1 MTKETLITAPILPP
15 PFMST
20 NSAHKI
26 SRRIT
31 ADLANKQLDELFI
44 DANASIDIQIAVTE
58 YQSVSAEVYF
68 ANLSAH
74 LQPGYL
80 RIITE
85 SLQAQ
90 NSSALTAD
98 SHYLKLNSSH
108 QKMLAALKQQASY
121 QQHSD
126 AQLIEIALLQLLRK

>member
-1 MTKETLITAPILPP
+1 MTKETLITAPSII
-15 PFMST
+15 SV
-20 NSAHKI
+20 NSARKI

-44 DANASIDIQIAVTE
+44 DSNASLDIQIAVTD
-58 YQSVSAEVYF
+58 YQSVNADTYF
-68 ANLSAH
+68 SNLSAY
-74 LQPGYL
+74 LQPRYL

-90 NSSALTAD
+90 NSSALTVN
-98 SHYLKLNSSH
+98 SHYLKLSSSH
-108 QKMLAALKQQASY
+108 QKMLVALKQQPGY

-126 AQLIEIALLQLLRK
+126 AQLIEIALLQLLRN